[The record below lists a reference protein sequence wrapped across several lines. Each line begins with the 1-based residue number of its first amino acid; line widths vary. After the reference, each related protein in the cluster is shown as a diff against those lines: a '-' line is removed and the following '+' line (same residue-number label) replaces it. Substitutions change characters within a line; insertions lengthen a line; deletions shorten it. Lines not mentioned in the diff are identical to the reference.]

1 MCIWNSRWPPLQ
13 NYFKIILLWNPSD
26 IQYGH
31 HHMASQVP
39 YKVFFLMC
47 IWNSRW
53 PPLQNYF
60 KIILLWNPSDIQYGH
75 HHMASQSPGWW
86 VYIHFCSKTSLLLN
100 ITRFLLARQCHRT
113 IYVFWFQS
121 ITECVVMTHVLSYVW
136 FIWPCFLRPWSC
148 PSDYLYIS
156 VLYG

>member
-1 MCIWNSRWPPLQ
+1 LWCHVMVAILDIWWISEKNNFKIILKWRSSPIWWPPLQ
-13 NYFKIILLWNPSD
+13 NYFKIILFWNPSD

-60 KIILLWNPSDIQYGH
+60 KIILFWNPSDIQYGH
-75 HHMASQSPGWW
+75 HHKSLTKFFFLCASEKFWSGGHLEFQMH
-86 VYIHFCSKTSLLLN
+86 IRKKTL
-100 ITRFLLARQCHRT
+100 
-113 IYVFWFQS
+113 
-121 ITECVVMTHVLSYVW
+121 
-136 FIWPCFLRPWSC
+136 
-148 PSDYLYIS
+148 
-156 VLYG
+156 

>member
-13 NYFKIILLWNPSD
+13 NYFKIILFWNPSD

-60 KIILLWNPSDIQYGH
+60 KIILFWNPSDIQYGH
-75 HHMASQSPGWW
+75 HHKSLTKFFFLCASEIQDDLHCKIILKFFFSEIHQISNMA
-86 VYIHFCSKTSLLLN
+86 T
-100 ITRFLLARQCHRT
+100 ITWHHNHQ
-113 IYVFWFQS
+113 VD
-121 ITECVVMTHVLSYVW
+121 ECTFTFVLR
-136 FIWPCFLRPWSC
+136 RP
-148 PSDYLYIS
+148 YF
-156 VLYG
+156 